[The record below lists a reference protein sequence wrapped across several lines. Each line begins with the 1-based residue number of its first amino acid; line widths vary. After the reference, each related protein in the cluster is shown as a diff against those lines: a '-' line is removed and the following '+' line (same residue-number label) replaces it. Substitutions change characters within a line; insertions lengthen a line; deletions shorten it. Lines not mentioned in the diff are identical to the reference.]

1 MDEKNSNKTNKTRK
15 ILLAVGIILIL
26 AALGAFGAYEYH
38 YYTLQKFHDATIELG
53 DEFPDISEF
62 LTENAKPE
70 KVSFVTD
77 TASVDISRV
86 GDVEVALKQWIK
98 EETVTLSVVDTTAPV
113 VVFVDET
120 TKNIDYELNAEDF
133 VISVDDLSETT
144 VSFAD
149 EPDDTESY
157 EDKELTVIVTD
168 SSGNSVSHEC
178 KLTYQWI
185 FDEVTIELGEELE
198 AKDVLIDQL
207 VGKNLISQDDI
218 DEINE
223 DGVGEYELVSEAGG
237 KTSVCHVTVE
247 DTTPPELELTEVA
260 IYEVD
265 TASMDDFVVSAW
277 DASGD
282 VSLRFRSALG
292 FGKIGEYTVVIEAED
307 SCGNVTTK
315 ETTLTVKED
324 DVAPEI
330 SGLSDLS
337 VTERSSEKPDL
348 SAGVSSKDY
357 VDGKCSFSYNDK
369 DVDYDTPGTYYVTY
383 TSSDKTGNKTTEKR
397 KITVL
402 EDTEAPEFSGLTDIA
417 VYVGSSAPDY
427 TTGVSAVDAID
438 GACEFTY
445 DATAVDLKTV
455 GTYSVKYTAEDVR
468 ENVAVAERSITVK
481 KDDVPPV
488 ITLAGSTTVYLAK
501 GSTYTESG
509 ASATDAVDGDLTSKI
524 SVSGSV
530 NTSKTGTYTLTYSV
544 ADKTGN
550 SASVSRTVYVYEKQ
564 LDVEEIDPGDKV
576 IYLTFDDG
584 PGKYTEQLLDILDKY
599 NVKVTF
605 FVTNQFPN
613 YQYLIGEEAR
623 RGHTVAVH
631 TLTHKYQNIYSSETA
646 FWNDINAMNDIIY
659 AQTGV
664 RATLMR
670 FPGGSSN
677 QVSAKYCTGIMTN
690 LTASS
695 EMMGYIYVDWN
706 VTSGDAGG
714 TTSSEQVYANV
725 ISGVQ
730 KHNVSV
736 VLQHDIQ
743 GFSVDAVEDIIIWG
757 LANGYTFLP
766 LDETSPVCHHSVY
779 N

>member
-1 MDEKNSNKTNKTRK
+1 MDKNNKKTSKRK
-15 ILLAVGIILIL
+15 IMLAVGIVLIL

-38 YYTLQKFHDATIELG
+38 YYTLQKFHDVTIELG
-53 DEFPDISEF
+53 EDFPDISEF
-62 LTENAKPE
+62 LTENGEPE
-70 KVSFVTD
+70 KARFVTD
-77 TASVDISRV
+77 TAGVDISHA
-86 GDVEVALKQWIK
+86 GDVEVTLKQGFK
-98 EETVTLSVVDTTAPV
+98 EETVTLSVVDTIAPV

-144 VSFAD
+144 VSFVEEPAD
-149 EPDDTESY
+149 TDSY
-157 EDKELTVIVTD
+157 EDRELTVVVTD
-168 SSGNSVSHEC
+168 ASGNSVSHEC

-185 FDEVTIELGEELE
+185 FDEVTLELGEELS
-198 AKDVLIDQL
+198 ANDVLIDQL

-223 DGVGEYELVSEAGG
+223 AGVGEYDVVSEAGG
-237 KTSVCHVTVE
+237 KTSVCHVTVQ
-247 DTTPPELELTEVA
+247 DTTPPELELTEVEV
-260 IYEVD
+260 YEVD
-265 TASMDDFVVSAW
+265 TASLDDFVVSAW

-307 SCGNVTTK
+307 SYGNVTTG

-337 VTERSSEKPDL
+337 VTERSSDKPDL
-348 SAGVSSKDY
+348 STGVSSKDH

-383 TSSDKTGNKTTEKR
+383 TSTDKTGNKATEKR

-402 EDTEAPEFSGLTDIA
+402 EDTEAPEFSGLTDIS
-417 VYVGSSAPDY
+417 VYVGTAEPDY
-427 TTGVSAVDAID
+427 TSGVAAVDAID
-438 GACEFTY
+438 GECDFTY
-445 DATAVDLKTV
+445 DASSVDIDTV
-455 GTYSVKYTAEDVR
+455 GTYLVKYTAADIR
-468 ENVAVAERSITVK
+468 ENVEEAVRTVIVM

-488 ITLAGSTTVYLAK
+488 ISLNGSATVYLAK
-501 GSTYTESG
+501 GSTYSEAG
-509 ASATDAVDGDLTSKI
+509 ASAVDAVDGDLTSAI
-524 SVSGSV
+524 TVSGGV
-530 NTSKTGTYTLTYSV
+530 NVDITGTYSLTYSV
-544 ADKTGN
+544 SDEAGN
-550 SASVSRTVYVYEKQ
+550 TASVSRTVYVYEKQ
-564 LDVEEIDPGDKV
+564 LDVEKIDPGDKV

-584 PGKYTEQLLDILDKY
+584 PGKYTEKLLDILDKY
-599 NVKVTF
+599 NVKATF
-605 FVTNQFPN
+605 FVTNQSSS

-631 TLTHKYQNIYSSETA
+631 TLTHSYSSIYSSETA

-677 QVSAKYCTGIMTN
+677 QVSAQYCTGIMTN
-690 LTASS
+690 LTASA

-714 TTSSEQVYANV
+714 TISSEQVYSNV

-743 GFSVDAVEDIIIWG
+743 GFSVNAVEDIIVWG

-766 LDETSPVCHHSVY
+766 LDETSPVCHHSVF